1 MNIAFN
7 NLSKENQHQILGLD
21 NIQRKSVMDEIIRK
35 SSEVDKSNYILGGA
49 FEALPVDKKL
59 VALHGGYT
67 SMAKDFGG
75 LAKTAPL
82 MSSKFHRTEP
92 IYNQLAGKLPLLSIE
107 DKTPTSDNHDNI
119 ESTVA
124 TNSSPS
130 SEGGTIKRITI

>member
-7 NLSKENQHQILGLD
+7 NLSKENQHQILGLN

-92 IYNQLAGKLPLLSIE
+92 IYNQLAGKLPLLSIDE
-107 DKTPTSDNHDNI
+107 KTPTPND
-119 ESTVA
+119 TTA
-124 TNSSPS
+124 TDDTKDSSSLSNSGSV
-130 SEGGTIKRITI
+130 KRITI